1 MAEYTYKNIIIGLIL
16 VAVIGLLQ
24 IILGLKELWD
34 DLKCYMKD
42 RNMNK

>member
-1 MAEYTYKNIIIGLIL
+1 MLIGTLLIGLIL

-34 DLKCYMKD
+34 DLKDYMKD
-42 RNMNK
+42 RNKRG